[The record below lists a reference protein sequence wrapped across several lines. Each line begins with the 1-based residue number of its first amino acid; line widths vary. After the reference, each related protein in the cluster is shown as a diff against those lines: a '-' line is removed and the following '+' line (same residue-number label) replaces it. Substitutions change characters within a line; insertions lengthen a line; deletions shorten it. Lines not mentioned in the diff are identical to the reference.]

1 MRVGRCQAREEEGQ
15 QKCCSF
21 LYGEKRKNGQV
32 QLGDCSWTF
41 KQKQSLNFLEKGH

>member
-1 MRVGRCQAREEEGQ
+1 MRVGRCQACKEEEQ

-32 QLGDCSWTF
+32 QLGEWRFEGGLGANCG
-41 KQKQSLNFLEKGH
+41 E